1 MVCSVPE
8 KTRSASD
15 DIAGIENISSAI
27 VDKTGNRVRC
37 AVSIHHEITGPVC
50 INRGSETY
58 CCSSSTFSSGWAC
71 FLAIQERYALFE
83 VVWSFV
89 SCTLCTLP
97 VDDR

>member
-1 MVCSVPE
+1 MVCFVPE
-8 KTRSASD
+8 KTCSASN

-27 VDKTGNRVRC
+27 VDKTGNRMRC

-58 CCSSSTFSSGWAC
+58 CCSSSTFLRRCAYFW
-71 FLAIQERYALFE
+71 AIQERYALFE
-83 VVWSFV
+83 VVGSFV
-89 SCTLCTLP
+89 SGTLCTVP